1 MANPSMRQLAE
12 RLAAVAEAVCEHY
25 LSNGQKNGRYWVVGD
40 VHNTAG
46 RSLYVRLHGPTYGKG
61 AAGKWT
67 DAANPEQ
74 HGDLLDLIAL
84 NRGLSTPEQ
93 LRDEAMAFLSEP
105 RSYQMPP
112 RDPVPSNSAP
122 AARRLFAASKPLR
135 GSPAETFLRSRG
147 ITCSLE
153 LDALRFHPRCY
164 YVPPHGTRME
174 LPAFIAA
181 VTDLAGNIT
190 AVQRTFLR
198 NDGLE
203 KAPLDEPRRA
213 LGDLLGNAVRFGEAD
228 DVLAA
233 GEGIETMLSLRSL
246 IPGMPML
253 SALTA
258 THLAAINFPRGLK
271 RLYIAADND
280 KAGLEAAEALT
291 ARAFNAGIDV
301 EFLRPIADDWN
312 DDLRRHPRATLI
324 LRLSDMLV
332 DNDPQRFLRPV
343 AA

>member
-105 RSYQMPP
+105 RSYQRPP

-135 GSPAETFLRSRG
+135 GTPAESYLRARG

-164 YVPPHGTRME
+164 YVPPKATRME

-181 VTDLAGNIT
+181 VTDLSGAIT
-190 AVQRTFLR
+190 AVQRTYLSP
-198 NDGLE
+198 DGSRRADLE
-203 KAPLDEPRRA
+203 EPRRA
-213 LGDLLGNAVRFGEAD
+213 LGDLLGNGVRFGEAE
-228 DVLAA
+228 DVLVA
-233 GEGIETMLSLRSL
+233 GEGIETMLSLRTL
-246 IPGMPML
+246 MPGMPML

-280 KAGLEAAEALT
+280 KAGIEATEVLT
-291 ARAFNAGIDV
+291 ARAFNAGINV
-301 EFLRPIADDWN
+301 EFLRPIANDWN
-312 DDLRRHPRATLI
+312 DDLRQHPRATLI

-332 DNDPQRFLRPV
+332 GDDAQRFLRPV

>member
-1 MANPSMRQLAE
+1 MANPSMRRLAE
-12 RLAAVAEAVCEHY
+12 RLAAMAEAVCEHY

-40 VHNTAG
+40 VHNSAG

-84 NRGLSTPEQ
+84 NRGLSTAEQ
-93 LRDEAMAFLSEP
+93 LRDEALAFLSEP
-105 RSYQMPP
+105 RSYQKPP
-112 RDPVPSNSAP
+112 RDPVPTNSAP

-135 GSPAETFLRSRG
+135 GTPAEAFLRSRG

-153 LDALRFHPRCY
+153 LEALRFHPRCY
-164 YVPPHGTRME
+164 YKFHNGRAE
-174 LPAFIAA
+174 LPALIAA
-181 VTDLAGNIT
+181 VTDVAGNIT
-190 AVQRTFLR
+190 AVQRTYLR
-198 NDGLE
+198 SDGLE
-203 KAPLDEPRRA
+203 KAPLTEPRRA

-228 DVLAA
+228 DVLVA

-246 IPGMPML
+246 MPGMPML
-253 SALTA
+253 AALTA
-258 THLAAINFPRGLK
+258 THLAAIHFPRGLK

-280 KAGLEAAEALT
+280 KAGREATEALT

-301 EFLRPIADDWN
+301 QFLRSIDNDWN
-312 DDLRRHPRATLI
+312 DDLRHHSRAELI
-324 LRLSDMLV
+324 LRLSGMLV
-332 DNDPQRFLRPV
+332 GDDAQRYLRPV